1 MALTVEDGT
10 GLVGAD
16 SYVSVADCETY
27 CDARGLTFSGAAT
40 ADKEAALRRATA
52 SIDAMY
58 RSRFR
63 ARDASIAIRR
73 LNGREPA
80 LLMLTAS
87 SFRMTL
93 SPSRL
98 RWRHEGRR
106 SRTGRGG
113 SMLPDLE
120 RGGAIKSISAGSVS
134 IEYGASAKPG
144 TAMQIIDGILAGLI
158 GSAARYSGEAKRVS
172 PLSGSP
178 C

>member
-1 MALTVEDGT
+1 MALTVEDGA
-10 GLVGAD
+10 GLAAAD

-27 CDARGLTFSGAAT
+27 CDARGLTFSSAAT

-58 RSRFR
+58 RSRFPGQR
-63 ARDASIAIRR
+63 RQYRDQ
-73 LNGREPA
+73 A
-80 LLMLTAS
+80 LEW
-87 SFRMTL
+87 
-93 SPSRL
+93 P
-98 RWRHEGRR
+98 
-106 SRTGRGG
+106 RTGAVDANGIVVSYDSIPVEIEMATYEAAVRELAEAG

-158 GSAARYSGEAKRVS
+158 GSAARYSGEAKR
-172 PLSGSP
+172 G
-178 C
+178 

>member
-58 RSRFR
+58 RSRFPGQ
-63 ARDASIAIRR
+63 RR
-73 LNGREPA
+73 QYRNQA
-80 LLMLTAS
+80 LEW
-87 SFRMTL
+87 
-93 SPSRL
+93 P
-98 RWRHEGRR
+98 
-106 SRTGRGG
+106 RTGAVDANGIVVSYDSIPVEIEMATYEAAVRELAEAG

-158 GSAARYSGEAKRVS
+158 GSAARYYGEAKR
-172 PLSGSP
+172 G
-178 C
+178 

>member
-58 RSRFR
+58 RARFPGQ
-63 ARDASIAIRR
+63 RR
-73 LNGREPA
+73 QYRNQA
-80 LLMLTAS
+80 LEW
-87 SFRMTL
+87 
-93 SPSRL
+93 P
-98 RWRHEGRR
+98 
-106 SRTGRGG
+106 RTGAVDANGIVVSYDSIPVEIEMATYEAAVRELAEAG

-158 GSAARYSGEAKRVS
+158 GSAARYSGEAKR
-172 PLSGSP
+172 G
-178 C
+178 